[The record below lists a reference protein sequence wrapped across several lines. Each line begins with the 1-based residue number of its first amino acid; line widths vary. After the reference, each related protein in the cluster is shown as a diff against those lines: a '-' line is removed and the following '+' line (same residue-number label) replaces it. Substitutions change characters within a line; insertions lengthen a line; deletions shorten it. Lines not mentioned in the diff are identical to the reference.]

1 MTTNETKLSLITSRH
16 EAAKL
21 RRTLLYRIAIDEP
34 IPYGNGVLV
43 RMSQRSLRYEVD
55 GVTAI
60 QFSGAWK
67 NVTRKMLEY
76 LGAWSQADSE
86 REQEARERM
95 ADDRDAA

>member
-1 MTTNETKLSLITSRH
+1 MTTTERIAIIADRVQ
-16 EAAKL
+16 AARL

-60 QFSGAWK
+60 QYSGAWK
-67 NVTRKMLEY
+67 NVAKKMLEY
-76 LGAWSQADSE
+76 LGAWSEADTE